1 MLHSGEPM
9 ERWAIAFGYTPRD
22 NVVYL
27 PNLIYMPIRSVN
39 ITEVEAGALRELSNR
54 FPASDLASKAARNA
68 AKSRCA
74 RLAGGIGKDEV
85 AVLRRGTNRIDVLNY
100 DEYFRDSHRSL
111 WDF

>member
-1 MLHSGEPM
+1 M

-39 ITEVEAGALRELSNR
+39 ITEVEARALRELSNR
-54 FPASDLASKAARNA
+54 FQVSDLACKAARNA
-68 AKSRCA
+68 VSSRCA
-74 RLAGGIGKDEV
+74 RLAGGIGKHEV
-85 AVLRRGTNRIDVLNY
+85 AVLCKGTNRIDVLNH
-100 DEYFRDSHRSL
+100 DEYFRDCHKNL